1 VDVFVSADI
10 FGLYGIDMMKP
21 LDGTVAGRKEKASHP
36 SFVLSITRARRD
48 HSCIGC
54 VGVMC

>member
-1 VDVFVSADI
+1 VSADI